1 MGVHNFLL
9 YLKVEMAILN
19 SQSFNS
25 FLIFCS
31 CFCLIFV
38 KVDIVL
44 VLVDLCR
51 IMGVVVLALNN
62 GKIGTQEGCKLD
74 FSSNLPN
81 EITPCN
87 LLFHLFV
94 LRVFLLMQVLLAPSL
109 LLFFC
114 KFFLFFFYKKGLKE
128 IQPPS

>member
-9 YLKVEMAILN
+9 YLKAEMAILN

-62 GKIGTQEGCKLD
+62 GKIGTHEGCRLD
-74 FSSNLPN
+74 FGLDLQSETKSRFHNHTLQLVIPFVRFKNFSSYGSPFYSK
-81 EITPCN
+81 P
-87 LLFHLFV
+87 FV
-94 LRVFLLMQVLLAPSL
+94 VLMQVLSVL
-109 LLFFC
+109 LL
-114 KFFLFFFYKKGLKE
+114 
-128 IQPPS
+128 Q